1 MTVARHF
8 HDNCAY
14 CGAPFSDKTI
24 AGVQN
29 ITANHEMFCPDNPD
43 NTIGDTGPSVEEAL
57 EAARKE
63 LGDW

>member
-1 MTVARHF
+1 MARHF

-14 CGAPFSDKTI
+14 CGQSFSDKTM

-29 ITANHEMFCPDNPD
+29 IAADHESRCPDNPG
-43 NTIGDTGPSVEEAL
+43 NTIGDTGPTIEEAL

-63 LGDW
+63 LGDF